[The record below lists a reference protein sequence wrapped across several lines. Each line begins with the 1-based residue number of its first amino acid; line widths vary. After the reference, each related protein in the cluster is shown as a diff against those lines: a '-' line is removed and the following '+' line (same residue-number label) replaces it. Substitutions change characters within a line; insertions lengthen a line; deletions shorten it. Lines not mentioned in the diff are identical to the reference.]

1 MDTSNSTSRSTAEH
15 ERRTDRDFRRH
26 ALGLSELID
35 AADNRTKP
43 VRDMFAD
50 YRSAAMEVETRF
62 NVLNEQFSTQYDESP
77 IETIKTR
84 VKTLDSLL
92 MKLERKG
99 FPMTIE
105 SVEQNIYDVAG
116 VRVICSFVE
125 DIYLLADC
133 LLAQDD
139 VVLVEKRDYI
149 ANPKDSGYR
158 SLHLIISI
166 PVFFANEKKD
176 VKVEVQI
183 RTIAMDFWASL
194 EHKLRYKKDFDE
206 ERLGDIADELLECA
220 DITRNLDLR
229 MQNVRTKMR
238 DARANR

>member
-1 MDTSNSTSRSTAEH
+1 M
-15 ERRTDRDFRRH
+15 
-26 ALGLSELID
+26 GISELID
-35 AADNRTKP
+35 AADSRTKP

-62 NVLNEQFSTQYDESP
+62 NVLNEQFSTQYNESP

-92 MKLERKG
+92 TKLERKG
-99 FPMTIE
+99 FPLTIE
-105 SVEQNIYDVAG
+105 SVEKNIYDVAG
-116 VRVICSFVE
+116 VRVICSLVE
-125 DIYLLADC
+125 DFYLLADC

-149 ANPKDSGYR
+149 ANPKESGYR
-158 SLHLIISI
+158 SLHLIVKVPIYTQDG
-166 PVFFANEKKD
+166 KKM
-176 VKVEVQI
+176 VHVEVQL

-206 ERLGDIADELLECA
+206 ERLAAIADELLECA

-238 DARANR
+238 DARAVR